1 MIPEWRA
8 KDGKEDFDA
17 LSLDESRLFFGL
29 HDGVLGDKEVFGD
42 VDEKVGFG
50 EIFEVVFRLH
60 FL

>member
-1 MIPEWRA
+1 MAGEGW
-8 KDGKEDFDA
+8 KGELDA
-17 LSLDESRLFFGL
+17 LSLNESRLFFGL
-29 HDGVLGDKEVFGD
+29 HDGVLGNKEVFGD